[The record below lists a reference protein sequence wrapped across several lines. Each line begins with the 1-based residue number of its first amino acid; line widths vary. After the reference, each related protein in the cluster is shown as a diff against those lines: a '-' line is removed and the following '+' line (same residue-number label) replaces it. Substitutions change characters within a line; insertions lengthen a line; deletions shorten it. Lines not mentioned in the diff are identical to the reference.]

1 MMYYK
6 LVDLSFGQVGLVW
19 GNETSP
25 GLVRV
30 VLPEEGISTVSLIR
44 RVFPGAASLSHATIE
59 AVGRN
64 LKKYDR
70 GVEVNFLLPEL
81 ETASAGEFSRRVWQ
95 ATTRIPRGKVK
106 TYGQVAKEIAA
117 RGAARAV
124 GTALGKNP
132 FPLIIPCHRVIRA
145 DGEPGGFSGGGAAV
159 KKRLL
164 EREGVL
170 FDRRG
175 RVAAVSLHSAFF
187 PGGRLSGT

>member
-1 MMYYK
+1 MYYK
-6 LVDLSFGQVGLVW
+6 LVGLSFGQVGLVW
-19 GNETSP
+19 GNEASP

-30 VLPEEGISTVSLIR
+30 VLPEEGISTLSRIR
-44 RVFPGAASLSHATIE
+44 QAFPGAASLSHATIE

-81 ETASAGEFSRRVWQ
+81 ETTCAGDFSRQVWQ
-95 ATTRIPRGKVK
+95 ATARIPRGKVK

-117 RGAARAV
+117 CGAARAV
-124 GTALGKNP
+124 GAALGKNP
-132 FPLIIPCHRVIRA
+132 FPLIVPCHRVVRA
-145 DGEPGGFSGGGAAV
+145 DGELGGFSAGGIAV

-175 RVAAVSLHSAFF
+175 RVAAVSVVS
-187 PGGRLSGT
+187 